1 MAVFGSISLI
11 AAAQENVLGDLTRSV
26 GTITRSTPR
35 FPLAPHPLFALYTNC
50 YWCAVVPALTHS
62 AIGNIALDKVKE
74 NGQGF
79 IATSNIALDKVKENS
94 QGFIATTKATIA
106 AQAQQLKTKATANP
120 PAARIPTHR
129 NENEAGLQAR
139 AASLDGTE
147 EHLRRAIEVDPNS
160 AQTHNI
166 LGNVLNQKG
175 NLDGAEVQYRRA
187 IEIDPNY
194 VLAHFNLGIILE
206 RVGNLDGAED
216 HYHRAIE
223 IDPSYAKAH
232 TKLNDVLN
240 LKAETQP
247 QQR

>member
-79 IATSNIALDKVKENS
+79 IAT
-94 QGFIATTKATIA
+94 TKATIA
-106 AQAQQLKTKATANP
+106 AQAQQLITKATAKP
-120 PAARIPTHR
+120 PAAQIPADR
-129 NENEAGLQAR
+129 NKNAAEMQAR
-139 AASLDGTE
+139 AAILDGTVD
-147 EHLRRAIEVDPNS
+147 HLRRAIEIDPNS

-166 LGNVLNQKG
+166 LGNALNQKD
-175 NLDGAEVQYRRA
+175 NLDGAKEQYRRA

-206 RVGNLDGAED
+206 REGNLEGAEE
-216 HYHRAIE
+216 HYRRAIE

-232 TKLNDVLN
+232 TKLSDVLN
-240 LKAETQP
+240 LNAEIRSR
-247 QQR
+247 QR